1 MSTTALV
8 ERLKALLFSRKGLG
22 CKSAAESTL
31 EVDSAKGEVVKGIA
45 TPTRLEVGAT
55 GERLAV
61 DYLKGLGYEILQRNF
76 RCRQG
81 EIDIIAQRD
90 DCLVFIEVRT
100 KKGREFGTPEESIT
114 SSKKEKLIALAE
126 AYLQTLTRPPLS
138 WRIDVVAVELAPDG
152 GLLRLDHIENAVN

>member
-1 MSTTALV
+1 MPTTALL
-8 ERLKALLFSRKGLG
+8 ERLKALLFSRKGRG
-22 CKSAAESTL
+22 CISATESSL
-31 EVDSAKGEVVKGIA
+31 EAHSANEDVVKGTA
-45 TPTRLEVGAT
+45 MPTRIEVGVT

-81 EIDIIAQRD
+81 EIDIIARRD
-90 DCLVFIEVRT
+90 DCLVFVEVRT

-126 AYLQTLTRPPLS
+126 AYLQTLASPPLS

>member
-1 MSTTALV
+1 MPTDALFR
-8 ERLKALLFSRKGLG
+8 RLKTVLFNRKGRGSVSTRASPLEAG
-22 CKSAAESTL
+22 SAQKDA
-31 EVDSAKGEVVKGIA
+31 VDGIA
-45 TPTRLEVGAT
+45 APTRREVGVA

-81 EIDIIAQRD
+81 EIDIIARQD
-90 DCLVFIEVRT
+90 NCLVFVEVRT
-100 KKGREFGTPEESIT
+100 KRGREFGTPEESVT

-126 AYLQTLTRPPLS
+126 SYLQTLASPPLS

-152 GLLRLDHIENAVN
+152 GISRLEHIENAVN